1 MNKEEVK
8 DKILSAMN
16 DASSI
21 EELLKL
27 KLEFVKIFYTKYYN
41 FKLSTFYKNVERIV
55 FNNALLNRD
64 NIIEELNNGISET
77 EIVEKYNITLLALR
91 NLFTADNKEEY
102 VTLNYDLDF
111 ICAKEA
117 VRLFLDNE
125 VYNANDAL
133 EKKYVNKKDY
143 SKYIE
148 ILKNRNHPLY
158 YEYITKVKEHKN
170 SLYRA
175 LCIKRNSSKEKLIKD
190 ANNIDNLSNKELF
203 SVLNNPFSFKIN
215 FFTEYY
221 GLNNIIFT
229 SMLKLNKNL
238 AYEIVSNRDNTI
250 FIYDYYLNLY
260 KQVSLQVIK
269 DIILLSK
276 DDFKKPLDIYKY
288 YANNYNLIYIAKIAK
303 ELPDLKNNTLI
314 LRYIGKFSSLFE
326 FLDERKLNNIKLK
339 GYMFC
344 LSENISFTKTDFVKA
359 LEDVDEKG
367 MPLLKGVLYGSIKRQ
382 IELKDVNVKKKV
394 L

>member
-1 MNKEEVK
+1 MNVEEVK

-27 KLEFVKIFYTKYYN
+27 KLEFSKIFYTKYYN

-55 FNNALLNRD
+55 FNNAILNRD
-64 NIIEELNNGISET
+64 NIVEELNNGISEV
-77 EIVEKYNITLLALR
+77 EIADKYNITLLALR
-91 NLFTADNKEEY
+91 NLFGDNKQES

-111 ICAKEA
+111 ICAKVA

-133 EKKYVNKKDY
+133 ERKYVNKKDY

-158 YEYITKVKEHKN
+158 YEYITKAKEHKN
-170 SLYRA
+170 SLY
-175 LCIKRNSSKEKLIKD
+175 IKKNSSKEKIIKD

-203 SVLNNPFSFKIN
+203 SILNNPFSFKIN

-238 AYEIVSNRDNTI
+238 ACEIVSNRDNAI

-314 LRYIGKFSSLFE
+314 LRYTEKFSSLFE
-326 FLDERKLNNIKLK
+326 FLDERKINNIKLK
-339 GYMFC
+339 GQLFC

-359 LEDVDEKG
+359 LEDIDEKG

>member
-27 KLEFVKIFYTKYYN
+27 KLEFSKIFYTKYYN

-55 FNNALLNRD
+55 FNNAILNRD
-64 NIIEELNNGISET
+64 NIVEELNNGISEV
-77 EIVEKYNITLLALR
+77 EIADKYNITLLALR
-91 NLFTADNKEEY
+91 NLFADNKQES

-111 ICAKEA
+111 ICAKVA

-158 YEYITKVKEHKN
+158 YEYITKAKEYKN
-170 SLYRA
+170 SSYRDLY
-175 LCIKRNSSKEKLIKD
+175 IKRNSNKEKLIKD
-190 ANNIDNLSNKELF
+190 ANNIDNLNNKELF
-203 SVLNNPFSFKIN
+203 SILNNPFSFKIK

-269 DIILLSK
+269 DISLLSN
-276 DDFKKPLDIYKY
+276 DNFKNPLDIYKY

-314 LRYIGKFSSLFE
+314 LRYTEKFSSLFE